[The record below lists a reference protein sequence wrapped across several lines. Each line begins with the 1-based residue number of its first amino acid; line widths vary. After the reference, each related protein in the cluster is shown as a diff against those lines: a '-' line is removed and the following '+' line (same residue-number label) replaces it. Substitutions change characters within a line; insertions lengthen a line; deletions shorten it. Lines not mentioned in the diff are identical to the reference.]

1 MVLFISRKKTHL
13 DIIDQN
19 AATTNMAVEDSLI
32 GSRKKSIRF
41 QSKKLHKV
49 INIIIVLLWAEMMV

>member
-19 AATTNMAVEDSLI
+19 ATTTNMAVEDSLI
-32 GSRKKSIRF
+32 RSRKKAIGF
-41 QSKKLHKV
+41 ISKKLHKV
-49 INIIIVLLWAEMMV
+49 INIMIVLLRVKMMV